1 MTPPTTAPV
10 PRLTCRVDSKLIQ
23 RSLLLAAIVLAHA
36 LGLYWLA
43 LATRYTPPP
52 SAIGTPIQ
60 VEFIVRQRQA
70 LPEPLQASPVL
81 SGSRAIRPVGKP
93 VDQPDEREATAK
105 QTETHPASTLTL
117 INKDGSLIMPERTRE
132 EFLADIDNRLFD
144 VQKKGL
150 DDMDKLLRRPQ
161 PLEYRATLFDKGWQ
175 GDRPPLE
182 RVLEQ
187 AVRKSSVNIKIP
199 VPGRPGAYLRCSIA
213 VLALGGG
220 CGFTA
225 NDDGYFVRADDPDTL
240 SPEEDRQCAAWWDL
254 IASAKT
260 QALWRK
266 TRQLY
271 DQACRKP
278 LAK

>member
-1 MTPPTTAPV
+1 M
-10 PRLTCRVDSKLIQ
+10 IQ
-23 RSLLLAAIVLAHA
+23 RGFLLAAIILAHA

-43 LATRYTPPP
+43 LATRYTPPD
-52 SAIGTPIQ
+52 AIIDVPIQ
-60 VEFIVRQRQA
+60 VDFIVRERKA
-70 LPEPLQASPVL
+70 APEPQKTAAPQNTSNARRP
-81 SGSRAIRPVGKP
+81 AIRPTERKAP
-93 VDQPDEREATAK
+93 VKQAAT
-105 QTETHPASTLTL
+105 EPSSTLTL
-117 INKDGSLIMPERTRE
+117 INKDGSLILPDQTRE
-132 EFLADIDNRLFD
+132 QFLSDIEDRQFD
-144 VQKKGL
+144 FQKKGL

-161 PLEYRATLFDKGWQ
+161 ALEYRATVFDKGWQ

-182 RVLEQ
+182 RLLEQ

-266 TRQLY
+266 TRKLY
-271 DQACRKP
+271 DQECLKP

>member
-1 MTPPTTAPV
+1 MIRKGA
-10 PRLTCRVDSKLIQ
+10 
-23 RSLLLAAIVLAHA
+23 LLASIVLAHA
-36 LGLYWLA
+36 LALYWLA
-43 LATRYTPPP
+43 MATRYTPP
-52 SAIGTPIQ
+52 AAVLDAPISIS
-60 VEFIVRQRQA
+60 FILRERQSP
-70 LPEPLQASPVL
+70 PEPPKASPT
-81 SGSRAIRPVGKP
+81 GSPPVRHRPA
-93 VDQPDEREATAK
+93 DERNTKPAAAKPMVVDSVPSTA
-105 QTETHPASTLTL
+105 PSLTL
-117 INKDGSLIMPERTRE
+117 INKDGSVILPGQTRDS
-132 EFLADIDNRLFD
+132 FLNDTDNRVFD

-161 PLEYRATLFDKGWQ
+161 VMEYRETVFEKGWQ

-182 RVLEQ
+182 RLLEK
-187 AVRKSSVNIKIP
+187 AVQKSTAHIKIP

-225 NDDGYFVRADDPDTL
+225 NDDGYFVRADDPETL

-254 IASAKT
+254 IVSAKT

-266 TRQLY
+266 TRALY
-271 DQACRKP
+271 DQECRKP

>member
-1 MTPPTTAPV
+1 MI
-10 PRLTCRVDSKLIQ
+10 RRG
-23 RSLLLAAIVLAHA
+23 LLLAFIVLAHA
-36 LGLYWLA
+36 LALYWLA
-43 LATRYTPPP
+43 LATRYTPPETV
-52 SAIGTPIQ
+52 IDVPIR
-60 VEFIVRQRQA
+60 VDFIVRERKA
-70 LPEPLQASPVL
+70 APEPRKVSAVQRTSNASRPAISPTVRTAPVKQA
-81 SGSRAIRPVGKP
+81 AIEPS
-93 VDQPDEREATAK
+93 
-105 QTETHPASTLTL
+105 STLTL
-117 INKDGSLIMPERTRE
+117 INKDGSLILPDKTRE
-132 EFLADIDNRLFD
+132 EFLSGIEDRQFD

-150 DDMDKLLRRPQ
+150 DDMDKLLHRPQ
-161 PLEYRATLFDKGWQ
+161 ALEYRATEFDKAWQ
-175 GDRPPLE
+175 GDKPPLE

-240 SPEEDRQCAAWWDL
+240 SPEEDRQCGAWWDL

-266 TRQLY
+266 TRTLY
-271 DQACRKP
+271 EQECRKP